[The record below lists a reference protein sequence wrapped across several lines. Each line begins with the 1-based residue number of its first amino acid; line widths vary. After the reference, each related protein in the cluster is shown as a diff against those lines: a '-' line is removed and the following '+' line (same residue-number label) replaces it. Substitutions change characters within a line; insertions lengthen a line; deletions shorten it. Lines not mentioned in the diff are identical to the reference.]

1 MIAIVVHV
9 GIAMVPLFIVFSSK
23 WVTILICTAV
33 VLLLSL
39 FIVYDS

>member
-1 MIAIVVHV
+1 MMAIVVHV

-23 WVTILICTAV
+23 WVYVLICVAAI
-33 VLLLSL
+33 LLLSL